1 MYICFRK
8 IESTYLLDN
17 ALYYIQLGALSKR
30 DTTLVHAYFS
40 SSFFREAK
48 VQRAVTL
55 CAADE
60 DTQREKKSVKNVA
73 NVNFTGVALY
83 SAMYAKKKS

>member
-1 MYICFRK
+1 MNPDEKNRIN
-8 IESTYLLDN
+8 IPTTTYFFL
-17 ALYYIQLGALSKR
+17 ITHPTIISS
-30 DTTLVHAYFS
+30 YFS

-60 DTQREKKSVKNVA
+60 DTQREKKSVKNDA

>member
-1 MYICFRK
+1 MHYPKEILLMYTCLF
-8 IESTYLLDN
+8 
-17 ALYYIQLGALSKR
+17 
-30 DTTLVHAYFS
+30 FFFF
-40 SSFFREAK
+40 FFREAK

-60 DTQREKKSVKNVA
+60 DTQHEKKSVKNVA

>member
-1 MYICFRK
+1 MY
-8 IESTYLLDN
+8 L
-17 ALYYIQLGALSKR
+17 
-30 DTTLVHAYFS
+30 HAYFS

-60 DTQREKKSVKNVA
+60 DTQHEKKSVKNVV

>member
-17 ALYYIQLGALSKR
+17 ALNYNYLP
-30 DTTLVHAYFS
+30 AYFS